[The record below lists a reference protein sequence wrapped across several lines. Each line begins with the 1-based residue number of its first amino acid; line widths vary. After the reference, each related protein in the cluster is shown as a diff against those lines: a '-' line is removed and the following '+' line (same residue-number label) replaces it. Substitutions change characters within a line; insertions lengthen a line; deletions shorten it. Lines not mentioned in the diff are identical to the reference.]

1 MRKRASEFDFP
12 DHVLFYSR
20 IILPLFEALHN
31 TTGYFYI
38 YIHVVMNYINVVMTY
53 ILTCIILT
61 FLLRKVFD

>member
-20 IILPLFEALHN
+20 IIPPLFEALHN

-38 YIHVVMNYINVVMTY
+38 YTCSDEVYKCSDDLYTY
-53 ILTCIILT
+53 MYNTH
-61 FLLRKVFD
+61 FLAKKSV